1 MNKTKK
7 SAVSITAVTVSVIVL
22 IGGML
27 SAILLYGK
35 KAY

>member
-1 MNKTKK
+1 MIKTKK
-7 SAVSITAVTVSVIVL
+7 STASITAVAVSVIVL